1 MIAVAVAVVIA
12 VEEVV
17 VVIDYKLETD
27 TELHEKI
34 ALRLH
39 QGLSPDDTREWS
51 QLNDDERLM
60 YRSAVGI
67 VIERINKRLQEQK
80 LSISPDSNIQ
90 VAVNGK
96 IAVNTDIVK
105 TSN

>member
-1 MIAVAVAVVIA
+1 MIVVVIA
-12 VEEVV
+12 VEDVV
-17 VVIDYKLETD
+17 VTDYKLEND

-39 QGLSPDDTREWS
+39 QGLRPDDTREWS
-51 QLNDDERLM
+51 QLNDDEQLVF
-60 YRSAVGI
+60 RSAVSI
-67 VIERINKRLQEQK
+67 VIERINKRLQERK
-80 LSISPDSNIQ
+80 LSILPDSNIQ